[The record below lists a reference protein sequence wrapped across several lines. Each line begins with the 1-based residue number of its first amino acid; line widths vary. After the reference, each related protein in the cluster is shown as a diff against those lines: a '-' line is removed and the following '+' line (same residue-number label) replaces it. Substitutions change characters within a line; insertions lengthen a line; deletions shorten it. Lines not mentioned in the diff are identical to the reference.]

1 MLSISRRVKLLA
13 GAAALSLGSCLP
25 IDSALAQVPAGRP
38 VSSEPNWTYGIVR
51 TGEDREAIKSL
62 PMTQRPYR
70 PLHFYGNT
78 VRRMHYRGTAIPAPR
93 DVLGASAATMM
104 RK

>member
-1 MLSISRRVKLLA
+1 MIRLFLGAVLAFQLTTVSCFALDSESTQRQSR
-13 GAAALSLGSCLP
+13 G
-25 IDSALAQVPAGRP
+25 
-38 VSSEPNWTYGIVR
+38 EPNWTYGVVR
-51 TGEDREAIKSL
+51 TGNERDAIKSL
-62 PMTQRPYR
+62 PMTDRPYR

-93 DVLGASAATMM
+93 DVVGAAGATVL